1 MKKFF
6 NLYRIKTYYP
16 IKSQPMK
23 QLGIL
28 FVFLSLF
35 FATSLFSISGDEAVQ
50 KFQSRMRRLV
60 NLTGVISWTTYGG
73 QTYVGSFKYL
83 APGKIYVKFTS
94 PFEKILVSNGKTL
107 WIYTP
112 GNKMCGI
119 HELIKGTS
127 SGLAA
132 MIESGYNSV
141 ATGGDTGYTI
151 KLISDKKQYRE
162 IILSVDTTFLLKGAI
177 LKREDNRMSSFTLSE
192 TSTKAEVN
200 ENLFNF
206 KVPKGVQVVKN
217 PVNIR

>member
-1 MKKFF
+1 MKRLK
-6 NLYRIKTYYP
+6 I
-16 IKSQPMK
+16 SM
-23 QLGIL
+23 
-28 FVFLSLF
+28 VFLSVF
-35 FATSLFSISGDEAVQ
+35 YATGLFSISGDDAVQ
-50 KFQSRMRRLV
+50 KFQSRMRHLAK
-60 NLTGVISWTTYGG
+60 LTGVISWTAYGG

-119 HELIKGTS
+119 HELIKGTN
-127 SGLAA
+127 SGLIAT
-132 MIESGYNSV
+132 IESGYNSV
-141 ATGGDTGYTI
+141 ATSGDTGHTI
-151 KLISDKKQYRE
+151 KLKSDKKQYRE
-162 IILSVDTTFLLKGAI
+162 IILSVDSTFLLKGAI
-177 LKREDNRMSSFTLSE
+177 FKREDNRMLSFTISE

-206 KVPKGVQVVKN
+206 KVPRGVQIVKN